1 MEVVAKNITIRAPA
15 QKIFAYLAEPHNYLT
30 IWPGMLE
37 IDDVRRMSSGERRF
51 RWVRKMF
58 GARFE
63 GTSENLD
70 YEPPKR
76 IVSKT
81 HGGIDSVISWAMEPH
96 DGETLVALMFEY
108 QIPTPLHHHP
118 AEDIMAQTERDI
130 EAILAGLKAAVEEP
144 VAV

>member
-37 IDDVRRMSSGERRF
+37 IDDVRRTPTGERRF

-63 GTSENLD
+63 GTSESLN
-70 YEPPKR
+70 YEPSKR

-81 HGGIDSVISWAMEPH
+81 HGGIDSIISWTLEPH
-96 DGETLVALMFEY
+96 DAETLVALMFEY
-108 QIPTPLHHHP
+108 QIPAPLHHHP
-118 AEDIMAQTERDI
+118 AQDVMTQTEHDV
-130 EAILAGLKAAVEEP
+130 EAILAGLKAAVEEL
-144 VAV
+144 VTV

>member
-1 MEVVAKNITIRAPA
+1 MEVIAKNITIRAPA
-15 QKIFAYLAEPHNYLT
+15 QKIFTYLAEPHNYLT

-37 IDDVRRMSSGERRF
+37 IDDVRRTPTGERRF

-63 GTSENLD
+63 GTSESLN
-70 YEPPKR
+70 YEPAKR

-81 HGGIDSVISWAMEPH
+81 HGGIDSIISWTLEPH
-96 DGETLVALMFEY
+96 DAETLVALMFEY
-108 QIPTPLHHHP
+108 QIPAPLHHHP
-118 AEDIMAQTERDI
+118 AQDVMTQTEHDV

-144 VAV
+144 VTV

>member
-37 IDDVRRMSSGERRF
+37 IDDVRRTPTGERRF

-63 GTSENLD
+63 GTSESLN
-70 YEPPKR
+70 YEPAKR

-81 HGGIDSVISWAMEPH
+81 HGGIDSIISWTLEPH
-96 DGETLVALMFEY
+96 DAETLVALMFEY
-108 QIPTPLHHHP
+108 QIPAPLHHHP
-118 AEDIMAQTERDI
+118 AQDVMTQTEHDV
-130 EAILAGLKAAVEEP
+130 EAILAGLKAVVEEP
-144 VAV
+144 VTV

>member
-1 MEVVAKNITIRAPA
+1 MEVVAKNIAIRAPA

-37 IDDVRRMSSGERRF
+37 IDDVRRTPTGERRF

-63 GTSENLD
+63 GTSESLN
-70 YEPPKR
+70 YEPAKR

-81 HGGIDSVISWAMEPH
+81 HGGIDSIISWTLEPH
-96 DGETLVALMFEY
+96 DAETLVALMFEY
-108 QIPTPLHHHP
+108 QIPAPLHHHP
-118 AEDIMAQTERDI
+118 AQDVMTQTEHDV

-144 VAV
+144 VTV

>member
-37 IDDVRRMSSGERRF
+37 IDDVRRTLTGERRF

-63 GTSENLD
+63 GTSESLN
-70 YEPPKR
+70 YEPAKR

-81 HGGIDSVISWAMEPH
+81 HGGIDSIISWTLEPH
-96 DGETLVALMFEY
+96 DAETLVALMFEY
-108 QIPTPLHHHP
+108 QIPAPLHHHP
-118 AEDIMAQTERDI
+118 AQDVMTQTEHDV

-144 VAV
+144 VTV